1 MMLCVKHGCKD
12 NFKKNCI
19 IVKTYTKNGVEYI
32 SHKDALVYYG
42 CTAVTIKNWREN
54 GRLGFYDLPLGS
66 GRLYAV
72 DERLREYHLGGER
85 FDRKSEGN
93 L

>member
-12 NFKKNCI
+12 NFKNDCI

-54 GRLGFYDLPLGS
+54 GRLGFYDLPLGT